1 MKPSKKTLL
10 YTGYIIGIT
19 IFFLWYLFP
28 SETLKAYLA
37 YRLTLGK
44 PDVTVTI
51 DREKP
56 ILPPGI
62 QLQDVAFARQNKPL
76 LNLASLNVM
85 PELRSFFSDR
95 TVMDFKSRA
104 YQGSLS
110 GRLELGGGRQGE
122 GIKINGNLAG
132 IQLQQV
138 SLLKQLSEHEISGVL
153 NGTFSYADAKPNRS
167 LAGDLTLTNCR
178 IMLATP
184 VLNQKAFEFKNI
196 AAELTMQGN
205 TLVIKQLNAKGNQLD
220 LQLAGKVGLNSTDPA
235 ANKLDLTGTV
245 KPQHVFLAKI
255 ENEFPVDLFRNK
267 KAGRTAIS
275 FRVDGTMDEPG
286 FSLN

>member
-1 MKPSKKTLL
+1 MRPSKKTLL
-10 YTGYIIGIT
+10 YTAYIFGIT

-28 SETLKAYLA
+28 SDTLKAYLA

-51 DREKP
+51 DRVKP

-153 NGTFSYADAKPNRS
+153 NGTFSYADAKPNPLNIQNR
-167 LAGDLTLTNCR
+167 TLMYSTN
-178 IMLATP
+178 
-184 VLNQKAFEFKNI
+184 
-196 AAELTMQGN
+196 
-205 TLVIKQLNAKGNQLD
+205 
-220 LQLAGKVGLNSTDPA
+220 
-235 ANKLDLTGTV
+235 
-245 KPQHVFLAKI
+245 
-255 ENEFPVDLFRNK
+255 
-267 KAGRTAIS
+267 
-275 FRVDGTMDEPG
+275 
-286 FSLN
+286 